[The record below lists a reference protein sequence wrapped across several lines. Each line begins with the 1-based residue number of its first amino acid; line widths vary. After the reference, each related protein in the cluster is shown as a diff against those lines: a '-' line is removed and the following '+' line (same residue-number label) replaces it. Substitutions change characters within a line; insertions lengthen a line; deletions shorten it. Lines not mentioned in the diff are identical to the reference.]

1 MADDKKDQAPP
12 EENTA
17 KPAGSDRK
25 AIAEDYAK
33 ASPKDKLK
41 KFVVDPTTKTLRR
54 A

>member
-12 EENTA
+12 AEDSAEPTR
-17 KPAGSDRK
+17 SDRK

-41 KFVVDPTTKTLRR
+41 KFIVDPTTKTLRR